1 MLVFSKYIST
11 RISIKK
17 RKLFSKT
24 RTPDR
29 NVLRITSRV
38 RTHEAV
44 SERTRPRFIR
54 TVSRCSCGRS
64 FAFSTLPRFLLQAN
78 ISSYSLLFCLAR
90 PAWPAQPARLFC
102 LDCPLKVDYA
112 TTVLLY
118 LVLDPQRGR
127 RVETFGVVDSTR
139 RRKVYVIEVLFQQNT
154 QLI

>member
-1 MLVFSKYIST
+1 MLPLQANHTCSLCSFLFPNCTAKYEDPFPPKEGWNYILVFSKYIST

-29 NVLRITSRV
+29 NVLWITSRV

-112 TTVLLY
+112 TTVLL
-118 LVLDPQRGR
+118 
-127 RVETFGVVDSTR
+127 
-139 RRKVYVIEVLFQQNT
+139 
-154 QLI
+154 